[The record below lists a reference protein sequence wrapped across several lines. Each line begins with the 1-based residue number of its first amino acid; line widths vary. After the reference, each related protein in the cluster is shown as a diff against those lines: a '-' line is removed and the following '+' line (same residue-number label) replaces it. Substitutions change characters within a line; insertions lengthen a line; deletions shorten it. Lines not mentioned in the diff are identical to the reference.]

1 MRPMNHAA
9 LALLLAANRLSAAGR
24 GVTLA
29 EMRQDAKVSEHTAR
43 MFVPSLARRGHLKII
58 GERKVDYR
66 NRPVAEYMP
75 VPDDE
80 PAHDRGQGCLALVEC
95 LQRWGR

>member
-9 LALLLAANRLSAAGR
+9 LALLQAANRLSAAGR

-29 EMRQDAKVSEHTAR
+29 EMRQDAKVSERTAR

-66 NRPVAEYMP
+66 NRPVAEYAP
-75 VPDDE
+75 VPADD
-80 PAHDRGQGCLALVEC
+80 PANDEGQGGMVLVDC
-95 LQRWGR
+95 MQRWGG